1 MWEQH
6 KPLWEHPPPT
16 PAQPSAGKAT
26 KSINAGV
33 GAEDRTG
40 GPCGVAVRGRW
51 TPPRGRAESP
61 MLPPVQASWAAS
73 SVHRGSDCPQSRAGR
88 PRQTSVGSVQSQG
101 TELGRGD
108 SRAAST
114 WNPRCGDTRSSCGGT
129 GWTRSRVVRSS
140 WGCLGVS
147 ACRFQ
152 PPPPKWGQYS
162 EGGNQAGPDPAQS
175 GPHPNNNT
183 LLPFC
188 PAQSPSFLFLGSAA
202 WPP

>member
-140 WGCLGVS
+140 WRSSWGVLGGFSLQVPATPPSGVS
-147 ACRFQ
+147 IQKVGTRQ
-152 PPPPKWGQYS
+152 GQT
-162 EGGNQAGPDPAQS
+162 Q
-175 GPHPNNNT
+175 
-183 LLPFC
+183 L
-188 PAQSPSFLFLGSAA
+188 
-202 WPP
+202 